1 MLRIEMR
8 LNILGC
14 ASPLPLLVQEFNENC
29 CVVAIAYRDR
39 KDAAG
44 KKPTDPAYDPR
55 TLHLPADFLKSLSG
69 GQVLVTS

>member
-1 MLRIEMR
+1 MCFTFV
-8 LNILGC
+8 NILVQKLNEGC
-14 ASPLPLLVQEFNENC
+14 WL
-29 CVVAIAYRDR
+29 VAIACRDR

-69 GQVLVTS
+69 GQVLLVY